1 MVQTHTCSLS
11 VHTHTQSPRSVTH
24 CPRSKGFPCNGEP
37 ADEVEKKHGCQTGT
51 KSLST
56 SLPPPPCFLSLF
68 LSLPPS
74 LPPHLRLL
82 RSPWRETSVPP
93 LSAQRR
99 WQRPSFSF
107 ITSLSLS
114 ETVHPCPLD
123 RCPLLP
129 RSVFLCLYIRPSPF
143 KKNSSHRPS
152 AQGEN
157 RGFWRKRGK
166 ENLK

>member
-56 SLPPPPCFLSLF
+56 SLPPPMFFVSFSLF
-68 LSLPPS
+68 TSLPASPS
-74 LPPHLRLL
+74 P
-82 RSPWRETSVPP
+82 SPP
-93 LSAQRR
+93 LSLARDVR
-99 WQRPSFSF
+99 SPSFSTKTVAEALF
-107 ITSLSLS
+107 LFHNLSLSLS

-143 KKNSSHRPS
+143 KKNSSHRSS